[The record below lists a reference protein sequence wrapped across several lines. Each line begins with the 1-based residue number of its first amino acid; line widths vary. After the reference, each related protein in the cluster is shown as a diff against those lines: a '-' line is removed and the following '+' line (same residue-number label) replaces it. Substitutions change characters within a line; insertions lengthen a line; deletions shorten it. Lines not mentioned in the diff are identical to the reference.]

1 MKIFYIILAIL
12 GIVLPYW
19 AMFASIF
26 IDQYTVRQFFSAWFE
41 NNAVRMIA
49 ADLGV
54 AGTTFSAYIIYSFK
68 QGNGPRLVSTA
79 VSWQSEFYRLIHA
92 DSRVVKV
99 ADSRRKRRRTKDS

>member
-19 AMFASIF
+19 AMFSSIL

-54 AGTTFSAYIIYSFK
+54 AGTTFSVYIIYSFK
-68 QGNGPRLVSTA
+68 QCNGPHPLKYFIMMFSVGLSLA
-79 VSWQSEFYRLIHA
+79 MPMYFLKKEME
-92 DSRVVKV
+92 K
-99 ADSRRKRRRTKDS
+99 

>member
-26 IDQYTVRQFFSAWFE
+26 IDQYTVRQFFSAWCE

-54 AGTTFSAYIIYSFK
+54 AGTTFSAFIIYSFK
-68 QGNGPRLVSTA
+68 QGNGPHPLKYFIMMFGVGLSFA
-79 VSWQSEFYRLIHA
+79 MPMYFLKKEME
-92 DSRVVKV
+92 K
-99 ADSRRKRRRTKDS
+99 

>member
-1 MKIFYIILAIL
+1 MKIFYIFLAIM

-19 AMFASIF
+19 AMFSSILV
-26 IDQYTVRQFFSAWFE
+26 DQYTVSQFFSAWFE

-68 QGNGPRLVSTA
+68 QT
-79 VSWQSEFYRLIHA
+79 
-92 DSRVVKV
+92 
-99 ADSRRKRRRTKDS
+99 

>member
-19 AMFASIF
+19 AMFSSIL

-54 AGTTFSAYIIYSFK
+54 AGTTFSVYIIYSFK
-68 QGNGPRLVSTA
+68 QGNGPPIEVLYYDVWRGFV
-79 VSWQSEFYRLIHA
+79 IGHA
-92 DSRVVKV
+92 NVFLK
-99 ADSRRKRRRTKDS
+99 KEMEK

>member
-26 IDQYTVRQFFSAWFE
+26 IDLYTVRQFFSAWFD

-68 QGNGPRLVSTA
+68 KGNGPHPLKYFIMMFGVGLSLA
-79 VSWQSEFYRLIHA
+79 MPMYFLKKEME
-92 DSRVVKV
+92 K
-99 ADSRRKRRRTKDS
+99 